1 MFNNNYSIHSFQV
14 TNLVSQVNILV
25 SQVNTLVSQSV
36 KLHTIDFLRYLLHFG
51 TVSFE
56 AHKMRSNI
64 QFNISHPYTQLLL
77 IIFSLYIYMILEKV

>member
-14 TNLVSQVNILV
+14 TNLVSQVNTLV
-25 SQVNTLVSQSV
+25 SQVNTLVSQV
-36 KLHTIDFLRYLLHFG
+36 NTLDFLRYLLHFG